1 MVHIGRLQQQK
12 IVSAAI
18 YLLVSNIFICIWV
31 NFESLICS
39 ADDISKELK
48 DEGKILKTSQVKEE
62 KEVKVRKA
70 PAVQL

>member
-1 MVHIGRLQQQK
+1 MHFRSADWLVHIGRLQQQK

-18 YLLVSNIFICIWV
+18 YLLVENILICIWV
-31 NFESLICS
+31 NNESLICS

-62 KEVKVRKA
+62 KGS
-70 PAVQL
+70 

>member
-1 MVHIGRLQQQK
+1 M
-12 IVSAAI
+12 
-18 YLLVSNIFICIWV
+18 N
-31 NFESLICS
+31 NESLICS